1 MPDYNYF
8 VYITTNSNR
17 TVLYVGVTND
27 LSRRLEEHYENSK
40 NRKTF
45 AGLYYCFH
53 LIYFERHSRITHAIE
68 REKEIK
74 KWSRKKKE
82 VLINEFNPQWRFL
95 NQEIQE

>member
-17 TVLYVGVTND
+17 TVLYIGVTND

-40 NRKTF
+40 IRKTF
-45 AGLYYCFH
+45 AGLYYCYH
-53 LIYFERHSRITHAIE
+53 LIYFERHSQITHAIE

-74 KWSRKKKE
+74 KWNRKKKE
-82 VLINEFNPQWRFL
+82 SLINDFNPQWRFL